1 MYSPMIRS
9 RDLTTIKDE
18 LRNMIALR
26 KFYLKMPSSGS
37 SIADTIKLLK
47 SFSNVPMFQES
58 TSTINASTTTNTN
71 TTTTTTT
78 TMLLILVIVTL

>member
-58 TSTINASTTTNTN
+58 TSTINASTTTNT
-71 TTTTTTT
+71 TTTTT